1 VPRATVRGVGVPAHV
16 VLAGSVRRLPHDTVV
31 VRQDEPSTALF
42 VVERGAMRLSA
53 VTADGRELVVAVLG
67 SGDVF
72 GEAALLEERSPVEA
86 RTVGE
91 TIVIA
96 FDAGA
101 LPIVFREAPATGA
114 ELLRLVASRLHRT
127 ERALGDALT
136 SDLAT
141 RIVTRLHELGER
153 HGVRRSDGVHLTIPL
168 TQDELARMVGASRE
182 AVNRSLR
189 GLADADLVRTGR
201 TGVVITDP
209 DALARGRS

>member
-1 VPRATVRGVGVPAHV
+1 VGVPAHL
-16 VLAGSVRRLPHDTVV
+16 VLAGSARRLPHDAVV
-31 VRQDEPSTALF
+31 VRQGEPSTTLF
-42 VVERGAMRLSA
+42 LVEHGAVRLSS

-67 SGDVF
+67 SGDLF
-72 GEAALLEERSPVEA
+72 GEAAMLEERSPVEA
-86 RTVGE
+86 RTLGE
-91 TIVIA
+91 TTVIA
-96 FDAGA
+96 FDVAV
-101 LPIVFREAPATGA
+101 LPLVFRQAPQTGA

-141 RIVTRLHELGER
+141 RIATRLRDLSER
-153 HGVRRSDGVHLTIPL
+153 HGVRHADGIHLTIPL

-201 TGVVITDP
+201 TGVVIRDP
-209 DALARGRS
+209 DALDRASPP

>member
-1 VPRATVRGVGVPAHV
+1 MGVPAHL
-16 VLAGSVRRLPHDTVV
+16 VLAGSARRLPHDAVV
-31 VRQDEPSTALF
+31 VRQGEPSTTLF
-42 VVERGAMRLSA
+42 LVERGAMRLSA
-53 VTADGRELVVAVLG
+53 VTADGRELVIAVLG

-72 GEAALLEERSPVEA
+72 GEAALLEEPSPVEA

-91 TIVIA
+91 TIVVA
-96 FDAGA
+96 FDAA
-101 LPIVFREAPATGA
+101 TLPLVFREAPRTGA

-141 RIVTRLHELGER
+141 RIATRLRELGER
-153 HGVRRSDGVHLTIPL
+153 HGIRRPDGIHLAIRL

-189 GLADADLVRTGR
+189 GLVDADVVRTGR
-201 TGVVITDP
+201 DGVVITDP
-209 DALARGRS
+209 ERLGPAP

>member
-1 VPRATVRGVGVPAHV
+1 M
-16 VLAGSVRRLPHDTVV
+16 VLAGSARRLPHDAVV
-31 VRQDEPSTALF
+31 VRQGEPSTTLYL
-42 VVERGAMRLSA
+42 VERGAMRLSS

-72 GEAALLEERSPVEA
+72 GEAALLEEPSPVEA
-86 RTVGE
+86 RTLGE
-91 TIVIA
+91 TIVVAI
-96 FDAGA
+96 DTEA
-101 LPIVFREAPATGA
+101 LPLVFRQAPGTGA

-141 RIVTRLHELGER
+141 RIVARLRELGER
-153 HGVRRSDGVHLTIPL
+153 HGVRRDDGVHLTIPL

-189 GLADADLVRTGR
+189 SLVRADLVRRGR
-201 TGVVITDP
+201 TGVVLPDP
-209 DALARGRS
+209 DALAPTL